1 MISKI
6 FRSVFFT
13 TILVLI
19 LGLVSSLV
27 ITSYQLIKSDSDGL
41 VDYTVRLAEYINHD
55 PSIDL
60 TLLSISDYRVDLID
74 TKGRVYFDSKF
85 PAENLDNHS
94 NREEFREAL
103 ENGQS
108 KVSRLSSTLDKRTV
122 YYAVRLDN
130 GNVLRCAYTT
140 DNLFSK
146 TISMGLQLLII
157 FILAAFMSV
166 YLAHRLSS
174 KIVMPI
180 NTIDLNNP
188 RDNEVYDELKPLL
201 ERIDSHQHRIKKLLR
216 KVTAAHTQIK
226 VMTSYMSEGI
236 IFLNKKGESIL
247 INQSAQAIFNIDSTE
262 PYIGKSILSLSRL
275 PVFCSLF
282 EKRNEIDSLKQDI
295 EINSKYYRLIFNKI
309 VDNSKLVGF
318 VLLLVDITQAKQMQQ
333 QRQEFASNVS
343 HELKTPLQSII
354 GRAELIEN
362 GIVRPNDLSAFGQ
375 KIKNEG
381 QALLNMI
388 NDIMFLS
395 KVESGVKSQTELLN
409 LLTLSE
415 SIIDSLKDKALKKGV
430 ELRYDCQSVQIVFVR
445 RYMSEI
451 LYNLIDNA
459 IKYNKE
465 NGTVFLRIYM
475 RENDLFIEV
484 QDSGIGIPRDD
495 IPRIFERFFCV
506 DRSHSNK
513 DSTGLG
519 LTIVKHIVE
528 ECSGNIDVESVL
540 GEGTKFTITFRCQIQ
555 NDDTFVLDS
564 VQV

>member
-19 LGLVSSLV
+19 LGLVSSLF
-27 ITSYQLIKSDSDGL
+27 ITSYQLIKTDSDGL
-41 VDYTVRLAEYINHD
+41 VAYTAKLADVLNHN
-55 PSIDL
+55 PNRDL
-60 TLLSISDYRVDLID
+60 TLLSASEYRIDLID
-74 TKGRVYFDSKF
+74 SHGTVYYDSRF
-85 PAENLDNHS
+85 PIDELDNHS
-94 NREEFREAL
+94 TREEFVEAL
-103 ENGQS
+103 ENGHS
-108 KVSRLSSTLDKRTV
+108 KVSRISSTLDKRTV

-130 GNVLRCAYTT
+130 GNILRCAYTT

-146 TISMGLQLLII
+146 TISIGLQLLII
-157 FILAAFMSV
+157 FVLATLMSV

-201 ERIDSHQHRIKKLLR
+201 DRIDSHQHRIKKLLR

-226 VMTSYMSEGI
+226 VMTAYMSEGI
-236 IFLNKKGESIL
+236 VFLNKRGETIL
-247 INQSAQAIFNIDSTE
+247 INQSAQAIFDIDSAE
-262 PYIGKSILSLSRL
+262 PYIGKSIVSLSRL

-282 EKRNEIDSLKQDI
+282 EKRNEIESLKQDI
-295 EINSKYYRLIFNKI
+295 EINSKYYKMIFNKI
-309 VDNSKLVGF
+309 VDNNKLVGF

-362 GIVRPNDLSAFGQ
+362 GIVKPSDLKAFGQ
-375 KIKNEG
+375 KIRNEG

-415 SIIDSLKDKALKKGV
+415 SIIDSLTDKAHKKGV
-430 ELRYDCQSVQIVFVR
+430 ELKYDCAPVMIVFVR
-445 RYMSEI
+445 RYMTEI

-459 IKYNKE
+459 IKYNRE
-465 NGTVFLRIYM
+465 NGAVDLRIYM
-475 RENDLFIEV
+475 KENDLYIEV
-484 QDSGIGIPRDD
+484 SDKGIGIPRDD

-528 ECSGNIDVESVL
+528 ECKGNIEVDSVL
-540 GEGTKFTITFRCQIQ
+540 GEGSKFTITFNCQLKE
-555 NDDTFVLDS
+555 DGTYALSAV
-564 VQV
+564 